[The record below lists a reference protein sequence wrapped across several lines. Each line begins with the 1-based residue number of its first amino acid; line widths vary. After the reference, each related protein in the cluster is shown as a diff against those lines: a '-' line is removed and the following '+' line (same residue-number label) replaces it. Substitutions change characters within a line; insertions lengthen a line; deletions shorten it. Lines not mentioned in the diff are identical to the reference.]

1 MKTSGGQD
9 IINKPTHKKPM
20 THEIQQLMQQLRL
33 PGMRAAYEGIIST
46 KNMQSISNDE
56 LLNLL
61 LQAEWDERENLKAN
75 RRLQNARF
83 RMRASMEEIDFIT
96 PRGLNKTQLL
106 RFTDGSFVKNGE
118 NVLVIG
124 QTGVGKSYIS
134 SALGHQACQLGYKVN
149 YFIAQKLFTM
159 LRMSKADESY
169 IRQIKRI
176 EKQDLI
182 IIDDF
187 GMQPLDD
194 MSRMMLLEIIEDRH
208 QKSSTIIAS
217 QLPVDKWY
225 DVIGESTVADAILDR
240 LVHTSHRIELSGE
253 SMRKKKKY

>member
-1 MKTSGGQD
+1 
-9 IINKPTHKKPM
+9 M
-20 THEIQQLMQQLRL
+20 THEIQQLMQKLKL
-33 PGMRAAYEGIIST
+33 PGMRAAYEGIVST
-46 KNMQSISNDE
+46 KNMQSIGNDE

-75 RRLQNARF
+75 RRLLSAKF
-83 RMRASMEEIDFIT
+83 RMRASMEEIDFFT

-106 RFTDGSFVKNGE
+106 RFTDGSFVRNGE
-118 NVLVIG
+118 NVLITG
-124 QTGVGKSYIS
+124 QTGVGKSYIA
-134 SALGHQACQLGYKVN
+134 SAMGHMACQLGYKVN

-169 IRQIKRI
+169 IKQVKRI

-187 GMQPLDD
+187 GMQPLDE
-194 MSRMMLLEIIEDRH
+194 MTRMMLLEIIEDRH
-208 QKSSTIIAS
+208 QKSSTIITS
-217 QLPVDKWY
+217 QLPVEKWY

-240 LVHTSHRIELSGE
+240 LVHTSHRVEISGE
-253 SMRKKKKY
+253 SMRRKKKS

>member
-1 MKTSGGQD
+1 M
-9 IINKPTHKKPM
+9 PM
-20 THEIQQLMQQLRL
+20 THEIQQLMQNLRL

-46 KNMQSISNDE
+46 KNLHSIGNDE

-61 LQAEWDERENLKAN
+61 LQAEWDERENAKAN

-83 RMRASMEEIDFIT
+83 RMRASMEEIDFFST
-96 PRGLNKTQLL
+96 RGLDKTNLL
-106 RFTDGSFVKNGE
+106 RFTDGSFLKHAE
-118 NVLVIG
+118 NILITG
-124 QTGVGKSYIS
+124 PTGVGKSYIA
-134 SALGHQACQLGYKVN
+134 SALGHLACQLGYKVN
-149 YFIAQKLFTM
+149 YFIAQKLFAM

-169 IRQIKRI
+169 IRQIKKL
-176 EKQDLI
+176 EKQDLL

-187 GMQPLDD
+187 GMQPLDE

-217 QLPVDKWY
+217 QLPVEKWH

-253 SMRKKKKY
+253 SMRKKKKV

>member
-1 MKTSGGQD
+1 
-9 IINKPTHKKPM
+9 
-20 THEIQQLMQQLRL
+20 
-33 PGMRAAYEGIIST
+33 
-46 KNMQSISNDE
+46 
-56 LLNLL
+56 
-61 LQAEWDERENLKAN
+61 
-75 RRLQNARF
+75 
-83 RMRASMEEIDFIT
+83 MRASIEEIDFFT

-118 NVLVIG
+118 NVLITG

-169 IRQIKRI
+169 IRQIKRL

-208 QKSSTIIAS
+208 QKSSTIISS

-225 DVIGESTVADAILDR
+225 DVIGESTIADYHHFFI
-240 LVHTSHRIELSGE
+240 
-253 SMRKKKKY
+253 MRSNFLKFPINQSIIIN

>member
-1 MKTSGGQD
+1 MRIYEEQIT
-9 IINKPTHKKPM
+9 INKPITIRPM
-20 THEIQQLMQQLRL
+20 THEIQHLMQQLRL
-33 PGMRAAYEGIIST
+33 PGMRAAYEGIVST
-46 KNMQSISNDE
+46 KNMRSIDNDE

-61 LQAEWDERENLKAN
+61 LQAEWDERENLKAT
-75 RRLQNARF
+75 RRLQNAKF
-83 RMRASMEEIDFIT
+83 RMRASMEEIDFFT

-106 RFTDGSFVKNGE
+106 RFTDGSFVKNRE
-118 NVLVIG
+118 NVLITG
-124 QTGVGKSYIS
+124 KTGVGKSFIS
-134 SALGHQACQLGYKVN
+134 SALGHMACQLGYKVN
-149 YFIAQKLFTM
+149 YFIAQKLFTT

-194 MSRMMLLEIIEDRH
+194 MTRMMLLEIIEDRH

-217 QLPVDKWY
+217 QLPVEKWY
-225 DVIGESTVADAILDR
+225 DVIGESTIADAILDR
-240 LVHTSHRIELSGE
+240 LVHTSHRVELSGE
-253 SMRKKKKY
+253 SMRRKKKE